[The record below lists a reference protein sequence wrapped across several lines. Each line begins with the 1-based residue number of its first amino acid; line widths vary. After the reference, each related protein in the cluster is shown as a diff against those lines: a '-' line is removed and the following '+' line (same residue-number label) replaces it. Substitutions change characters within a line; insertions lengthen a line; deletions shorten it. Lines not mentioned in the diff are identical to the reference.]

1 MAGPHLQ
8 GADTLGL
15 NEIGQG
21 IGILR
26 SGGAKEERMRKR
38 EMKEDKVAVR
48 INLDLP
54 QISTTYNMQ
63 VIFLD

>member
-38 EMKEDKVAVR
+38 EMKEDKVAMI

-54 QISTTYNMQ
+54 QIME
-63 VIFLD
+63 

>member
-8 GADTLGL
+8 GAETLGL

-38 EMKEDKVAVR
+38 EMKEDKVAMR

-54 QISTTYNMQ
+54 QIME
-63 VIFLD
+63 